1 MEKEKKEIT
10 ENLKEHENNA
20 VPAEN
25 LKDNIEVLDLN
36 EQKEKPEEPKVENTE
51 KIATKSLETTTS
63 ENVDIVKKELPQST
77 PHDIANVKD
86 ESTNNSNMEKE
97 VKVNNTSNEKQENKL
112 SQNEQPI
119 ETKNA
124 SPIVNQNTTQEK
136 KINNK
141 PTNKKIKNI
150 DFIIVILGIL
160 LVILVIVG
168 YKSYLENSTVLFK
181 TTINKGY
188 NELSELLTD
197 AKEKSF
203 EYNYDE
209 PIVINGNLK
218 TSTNMEELISYLSY
232 NYDFNI
238 GLDPKTKKINL
249 DLAMNNKNEPIINSL
264 FYLTSDKLYIKAD
277 KIYSQ
282 VLYSDIDYN
291 IFEKLNTEEQQSTY
305 KDIDKLVEKM
315 ATYLK
320 DALNDADF
328 AKETEKIKI
337 NNHEVNATKHIYKI
351 DSNEAYRLAKSI
363 HNSIKEDQEFI
374 EILAKITSTK
384 KSEIEKELK
393 EYSVDKEDYEDIEE
407 VNLNIYT
414 TGFFPKLLGMGIS
427 TTTTN
432 ITYFEE
438 DDRGE
443 FNLITDKTTINAI
456 IKDEIITGDIK
467 EADKIVAT
475 FQVKTEE
482 NEKSSKTIIEFN
494 MAESTTNFNITIENK
509 ELTKKQVET
518 SININIGIEN
528 QEDIKTIGVELKYN
542 AEIGK
547 EVNKIDIE
555 VAKDMNTLTEEEQEQ
570 IFTNIQKVLEV
581 TPLGALLTTDDSVI
595 EETY

>member
-160 LVILVIVG
+160 LVILVIAG

-197 AKEKSF
+197 SKEKSF

-249 DLAMNNKNEPIINSL
+249 DFAMNNENEPIIDSL

-320 DALNDADF
+320 DALNDSDF
-328 AKETEKIKI
+328 VKENEKIKI
-337 NNHEVNATKHIYKI
+337 NNHEINATKHIYKI

-363 HNSIKEDQEFI
+363 NNSIKEDQEFI

-482 NEKSSKTIIEFN
+482 NEKNSKTIIEFN

-518 SININIGIEN
+518 SININIGIED

-547 EVNKIDIE
+547 EVTKIDTE

-581 TPLGALLTTDDSVI
+581 TPLRALLTTDNSEI

>member
-160 LVILVIVG
+160 LVILVIAG

-197 AKEKSF
+197 SKEKSF

-249 DLAMNNKNEPIINSL
+249 DFAMNNENEPIIDSL

-328 AKETEKIKI
+328 VKENEKIKI
-337 NNHEVNATKHIYKI
+337 NNHEINATKHIYKI

-363 HNSIKEDQEFI
+363 NNSIKEDQEFI

-414 TGFFPKLLGMGIS
+414 TGFFPKILGIGIS

-482 NEKSSKTIIEFN
+482 NEKNSKTIIEFN

-518 SININIGIEN
+518 SININIGIED

-547 EVNKIDIE
+547 EVTKIDTE

-581 TPLGALLTTDDSVI
+581 TPLRALLTTDNSEI

>member
-160 LVILVIVG
+160 LVILVIAG

-197 AKEKSF
+197 SKEKSF

-249 DLAMNNKNEPIINSL
+249 DFAMNNENEPIIDSL

-320 DALNDADF
+320 DALNDSDF
-328 AKETEKIKI
+328 VKENEKIKI
-337 NNHEVNATKHIYKI
+337 NNHEINATKHIYKI

-363 HNSIKEDQEFI
+363 NNSIKEDQEFI

-518 SININIGIEN
+518 SININIGIED

-547 EVNKIDIE
+547 EVTKIDTE

-581 TPLGALLTTDDSVI
+581 TPLRALLTTDNSEI

>member
-77 PHDIANVKD
+77 PLDIANVKD

-124 SPIVNQNTTQEK
+124 SPIVNQNTNQEK

-249 DLAMNNKNEPIINSL
+249 DFAMNNENEPIIDSL

-320 DALNDADF
+320 DALNDSDF
-328 AKETEKIKI
+328 VKENEKIKI
-337 NNHEVNATKHIYKI
+337 NNHEINATKHIYKI

-363 HNSIKEDQEFI
+363 NNSIKEDQEFI

-414 TGFFPKLLGMGIS
+414 TGFFPKILGIGIS

-482 NEKSSKTIIEFN
+482 NEKNSKTIIEFN

-518 SININIGIEN
+518 SININIGIED

-547 EVNKIDIE
+547 EVTKIDTE

-581 TPLGALLTTDDSVI
+581 TPLRALLTTDNSEI